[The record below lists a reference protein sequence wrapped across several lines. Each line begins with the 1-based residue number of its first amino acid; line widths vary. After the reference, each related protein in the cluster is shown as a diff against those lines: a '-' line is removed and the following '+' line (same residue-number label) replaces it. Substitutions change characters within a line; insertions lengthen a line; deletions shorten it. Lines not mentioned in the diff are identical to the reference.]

1 MSVTFESQD
10 GDPIMR
16 KVTLTPSTMTEW
28 KSGFD
33 VKYLQQPDRVD
44 VCFFSDLVDG
54 GQYRAVCNSD
64 GWKHRDQV
72 DDAILEIEAAEYVL
86 SAVTEFYPNAHVH
99 HNVQLKDTSG
109 KKLMREYDAI
119 VHGHELFPT
128 VGFLVEAKYVP
139 HPNDIGKLL
148 DRATELERWLQAK
161 KVHPASEGT
170 LMSKRKPLDLSHL
183 FNIQRVV
190 PVLAGKLFHQVN
202 LDECVSRGVLPLY
215 PSGARYAIKGL
226 SALLK
231 LT

>member
-1 MSVTFESQD
+1 MH
-10 GDPIMR
+10 
-16 KVTLTPSTMTEW
+16 KVILTPSTMTEW

-64 GWKHRDQV
+64 AWKHRDQV
-72 DDAILEIEAAEYVL
+72 DDAILEVEAAQYVL
-86 SAVTEFYPNAHVH
+86 SAVTEFYPDAHVH
-99 HNVQLKDTSG
+99 HNVRLKETCG

-119 VHGHELFPT
+119 VHGHELSPT

-139 HPNDIGKLL
+139 HPDDIGELL
-148 DRATELERWLQAK
+148 DRAKELEKWLQAK
-161 KVHPASEGT
+161 KVYPASEGT
-170 LMSKRKPLDLSHL
+170 LSSTRKPLDLSHL

-202 LDECVSRGVLPLY
+202 LDESVSRGVLLLY
-215 PSGARYAIKGL
+215 PSGARYAVKGL